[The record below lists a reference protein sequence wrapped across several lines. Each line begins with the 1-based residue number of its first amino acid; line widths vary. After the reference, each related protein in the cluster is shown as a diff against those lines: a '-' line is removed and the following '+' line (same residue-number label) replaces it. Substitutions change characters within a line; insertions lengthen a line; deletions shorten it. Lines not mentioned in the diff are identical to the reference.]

1 MSSGQM
7 TVLAAAVATAVLA
20 LVVLLA
26 VLVSARRG
34 RRRTDAALAASRA
47 EIAALQER
55 LDAFVEQQA
64 SVPAPPAPRRR
75 ADDPEFVITTAGAV
89 ERDAAVAAPPTVD
102 ARQFASAA
110 VGESLVR
117 LVSLG
122 YGVRRALSAE
132 NRNRIVFEMR
142 RERLRSRKDRR
153 RELRDLRRRLRE
165 EPTTDASTAR
175 PADAT
180 RTEDA
185 A

>member
-1 MSSGQM
+1 MSSGQI
-7 TVLAAAVATAVLA
+7 TVLAVAVAAAVVL

-26 VLVSARRG
+26 VLVGTRRA
-34 RRRTDAALAASRA
+34 RRRTEAALAASRA

-55 LDAFVEQQA
+55 LSALSAQVTRTEQ
-64 SVPAPPAPRRR
+64 SVPAAPRRR
-75 ADDPEFVITTAGAV
+75 PDEPEFVITTAGSRPGDEV
-89 ERDAAVAAPPTVD
+89 EVTAPPTVD
-102 ARQFASAA
+102 ARQFASVA

-132 NRNRIVFEMR
+132 NRNRIAFEMR
-142 RERLRSRKDRR
+142 REVRRSRKDRR

-165 EPTTDASTAR
+165 EPGQEQ
-175 PADAT
+175 
-180 RTEDA
+180 EDA

>member
-7 TVLAAAVATAVLA
+7 TVLAAAVAAAVLA

-34 RRRTDAALAASRA
+34 RRRTEAALAASRA
-47 EIAALQER
+47 EIAALEGR
-55 LDAFVEQQA
+55 LDALVAQHA
-64 SVPAPPAPRRR
+64 SPAAPPAPRHR
-75 ADDPEFVITTAGAV
+75 AGEPEFVITTAGDV
-89 ERDAAVAAPPTVD
+89 RERDASPAPAPPQVD
-102 ARQFASAA
+102 ARQFASVA

-132 NRNRIVFEMR
+132 NRNRIAFEMR

-165 EPTTDASTAR
+165 EPG
-175 PADAT
+175 ADAGAA

>member
-7 TVLAAAVATAVLA
+7 TVLAAAVATAVLV

-34 RRRTDAALAASRA
+34 RRRTEAALADSRA
-47 EIAALQER
+47 EITALRER
-55 LDAFVEQQA
+55 LDALTAQQA
-64 SVPAPPAPRRR
+64 APAPPAPRQRP
-75 ADDPEFVITTAGAV
+75 DEPEFVITTAGAPRADEV
-89 ERDAAVAAPPTVD
+89 DVSAPPPVD
-102 ARQFASAA
+102 ARQFASVA

-132 NRNRIVFEMR
+132 NRNRIAFEMR
-142 RERLRSRKDRR
+142 REVRRSRKDRR

-165 EPTTDASTAR
+165 EPGQ
-175 PADAT
+175 
-180 RTEDA
+180 EYA

>member
-7 TVLAAAVATAVLA
+7 TVLAAAVATAVLV

-34 RRRTDAALAASRA
+34 RRRTEAALAASRA

-55 LDAFVEQQA
+55 LDVLTAQQA
-64 SVPAPPAPRRR
+64 AAPTTPQAAPPSARQRP
-75 ADDPEFVITTAGAV
+75 DEPEFVITTAGVPRTDEVAMG
-89 ERDAAVAAPPTVD
+89 AAPHVD
-102 ARQFASAA
+102 ARQFASVA

-132 NRNRIVFEMR
+132 NRNRIAFEMR
-142 RERLRSRKDRR
+142 REVRRSRKDRR

-165 EPTTDASTAR
+165 EPGQ
-175 PADAT
+175 
-180 RTEDA
+180 EYA

>member
-34 RRRTDAALAASRA
+34 RRRTEAALTASRA
-47 EIAALQER
+47 EIAALEER
-55 LDAFVEQQA
+55 LDALVAQQA
-64 SVPAPPAPRRR
+64 AAPAAPAASPAPRHR
-75 ADDPEFVITTAGAV
+75 AGEPEFVITTAGAV
-89 ERDAAVAAPPTVD
+89 REHQAAVPAPPTVD

-132 NRNRIVFEMR
+132 NRNRIAFEMR

-165 EPTTDASTAR
+165 EPGAEPGA
-175 PADAT
+175 A

>member
-1 MSSGQM
+1 MSSGEM
-7 TVLAAAVATAVLA
+7 TVLAAAVATAVLV

-34 RRRTDAALAASRA
+34 RRRTEAALAASRA

-55 LDAFVEQQA
+55 LDALAAQQPVA
-64 SVPAPPAPRRR
+64 PTSQQVACPPAPRQRQ
-75 ADDPEFVITTAGAV
+75 DEPEFVITTARAPRTDEMGV
-89 ERDAAVAAPPTVD
+89 PAPPPVD
-102 ARQFASAA
+102 ARQFASVA

-132 NRNRIVFEMR
+132 NRNRIAFEMR
-142 RERLRSRKDRR
+142 REVRRSRKDRR

-165 EPTTDASTAR
+165 EPGQER
-175 PADAT
+175 
-180 RTEDA
+180 A

>member
-7 TVLAAAVATAVLA
+7 TVLAAAVAVAATV

-34 RRRTDAALAASRA
+34 RRRTEAALAESRA

-55 LDAFVEQQA
+55 LDAFAAEA
-64 SVPAPPAPRRR
+64 ARATDPPAPQTPRRR
-75 ADDPEFVITTAGAV
+75 TDEPEFVITTAGSPRTDDV
-89 ERDAAVAAPPTVD
+89 DVAAPPPVD
-102 ARQFASAA
+102 ARQFASVA

-132 NRNRIVFEMR
+132 NRNRIAFEMR
-142 RERLRSRKDRR
+142 REVRRSRKDRR

-165 EPTTDASTAR
+165 EPGLPDQPDREES
-175 PADAT
+175 
-180 RTEDA
+180 A

>member
-7 TVLAAAVATAVLA
+7 TVLAAAVAAAVLA

-34 RRRTDAALAASRA
+34 RRRTEAALAASRA
-47 EIAALQER
+47 EIAALEGR
-55 LDAFVEQQA
+55 LDALVAQHA
-64 SVPAPPAPRRR
+64 SPAAPPAPRHR
-75 ADDPEFVITTAGAV
+75 AGEPEFVITTAGAV
-89 ERDAAVAAPPTVD
+89 REHHASVPAPPQVD
-102 ARQFASAA
+102 ARQFASVA

-132 NRNRIVFEMR
+132 NRNRIAFEMR

-165 EPTTDASTAR
+165 EPG
-175 PADAT
+175 ADAGAA

>member
-20 LVVLLA
+20 LVVLLV

-34 RRRTDAALAASRA
+34 RRRTEAALATSRA

-55 LDAFVEQQA
+55 LDALVAQQSA
-64 SVPAPPAPRRR
+64 PPAGPPAPRHR
-75 ADDPEFVITTAGAV
+75 AGEPEFVITTAGADR
-89 ERDAAVAAPPTVD
+89 ELDATEPGPPTVD
-102 ARQFASAA
+102 ARQFASVA

-132 NRNRIVFEMR
+132 NRNRIAFEMR

-165 EPTTDASTAR
+165 EPA
-175 PADAT
+175 ADAGAA

>member
-7 TVLAAAVATAVLA
+7 SVLAAALGTGVLV
-20 LVVLLA
+20 LVVLIA

-34 RRRTDAALAASRA
+34 RRRTEAALATSRA
-47 EIAALQER
+47 EIAALQQR
-55 LDAFVEQQA
+55 LDALTAQQA
-64 SVPAPPAPRRR
+64 VPPAAPPAPRQR
-75 ADDPEFVITTAGAV
+75 AEEPEFLITTAGSPRADEV
-89 ERDAAVAAPPTVD
+89 DVAAPPTVD
-102 ARQFASAA
+102 ARQFASVA

-132 NRNRIVFEMR
+132 NRNRIAFEMR
-142 RERLRSRKDRR
+142 REMRRSRKDRR

-165 EPTTDASTAR
+165 EPGLDDRA
-175 PADAT
+175 
-180 RTEDA
+180 EENA

>member
-7 TVLAAAVATAVLA
+7 TVLAAAVATAVLV

-26 VLVSARRG
+26 VLVSVLVSGRRA
-34 RRRTDAALAASRA
+34 RRRTDAALAASTA

-55 LDAFVEQQA
+55 LDALTA
-64 SVPAPPAPRRR
+64 APPTPRRR
-75 ADDPEFVITTAGAV
+75 ADEPEFVITTAGAPRADEV
-89 ERDAAVAAPPTVD
+89 EVSAPPSVD

-110 VGESLVR
+110 LGESLVR

-132 NRNRIVFEMR
+132 NRNRIAFEMR
-142 RERLRSRKDRR
+142 REVRRSRKDRR

-165 EPTTDASTAR
+165 EPGLD
-175 PADAT
+175 DQ
-180 RTEDA
+180 DA

>member
-34 RRRTDAALAASRA
+34 RRRTEAALTASRA
-47 EIAALQER
+47 EIAALEER
-55 LDAFVEQQA
+55 LDALVAQQA
-64 SVPAPPAPRRR
+64 AAPAASPAPRHR
-75 ADDPEFVITTAGAV
+75 AGEPEFVITTAGAV
-89 ERDAAVAAPPTVD
+89 REHQAAVPAPATVD

-132 NRNRIVFEMR
+132 NRNRIAFEMR

-165 EPTTDASTAR
+165 EPGAEPGA
-175 PADAT
+175 A

>member
-1 MSSGQM
+1 MSSGQI
-7 TVLAAAVATAVLA
+7 TVLAVAVAAAAVL

-26 VLVSARRG
+26 VLVSTRRA
-34 RRRTDAALAASRA
+34 RRRTEAALAASRA

-55 LDAFVEQQA
+55 LDALA
-64 SVPAPPAPRRR
+64 APPPAPPVSRHR
-75 ADDPEFVITTAGAV
+75 ADEPEFVITTAGSRPADEV
-89 ERDAAVAAPPTVD
+89 EVSAPPAVD
-102 ARQFASAA
+102 ARQFASVA

-132 NRNRIVFEMR
+132 NRNRIAFEVR
-142 RERLRSRKDRR
+142 REVRRSRKDRR

-165 EPTTDASTAR
+165 EPGQEQ
-175 PADAT
+175 
-180 RTEDA
+180 EDA